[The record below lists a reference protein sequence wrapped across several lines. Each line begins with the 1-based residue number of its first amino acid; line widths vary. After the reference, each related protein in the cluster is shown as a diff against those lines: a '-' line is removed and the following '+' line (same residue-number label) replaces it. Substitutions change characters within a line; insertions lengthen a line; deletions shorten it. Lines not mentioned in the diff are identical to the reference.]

1 MAQHAPKQPKS
12 YAAKNDVNS
21 LFSHFGDYSNRT
33 TYHEVV
39 RQDAAVIAACR
50 WPLLAEIEGIG
61 SDNAAVAAK

>member
-1 MAQHAPKQPKS
+1 MAQHASKPPQS
-12 YAAKNDVNS
+12 YSAENDVNS
-21 LFSHFGDYSNRT
+21 LFSHFGDYSKRS

-61 SDNAAVAAK
+61 SNTAAVGAK